1 MVVVVVMVTMTPMDR
16 DEAPVWLMRRPVM
29 LTLVPDDRRLA
40 AAAVGCSRTVS
51 QRTDNSS

>member
-1 MVVVVVMVTMTPMDR
+1 MVVVVMVTMTPMDR

-40 AAAVGCSRTVS
+40 VELSLNALTTPHRH
-51 QRTDNSS
+51 

>member
-1 MVVVVVMVTMTPMDR
+1 VLLLLMVVVVMVTMTPMDR

-40 AAAVGCSRTVS
+40 AASVGCS
-51 QRTDNSS
+51 